1 MKNKHV
7 IATIEARMT
16 SSKLPGKVQMEA
28 NKEISTLEFMI
39 NRVKKSKL
47 IDKIVIATTIN

>member
-1 MKNKHV
+1 
-7 IATIEARMT
+7 
-16 SSKLPGKVQMEA
+16 MEA